1 MAFHPYPQVI
11 RWLFNAN
18 RCGPPSGVT
27 RTSPCPWID
36 HPVSRLMLPTIS
48 PCSDSLSLRLPPSKE
63 LTSPATLTRRIIMQ
77 KARRHRCN
85 ASAPSACKHT
95 VSGSVS
101 IPCSGCFS
109 PFPHGTSPL
118 SVSREY
124 LALAGGPAGFP
135 QDSSCPAV
143 LRYQPGYLGIT
154 CTGLSPSM
162 EWLSNQLPLLPQYP
176 NGLTLQPPYGRNH
189 TGLGYS
195 PFARRYL
202 GNHCCFLLLRVLRC
216 VSSPG

>member
-1 MAFHPYPQVI
+1 
-11 RWLFNAN
+11 
-18 RCGPPSGVT
+18 
-27 RTSPCPWID
+27 
-36 HPVSRLMLPTIS
+36 
-48 PCSDSLSLRLPPSKE
+48 
-63 LTSPATLTRRIIMQ
+63 MQ
-77 KARRHRCN
+77 KARRHQCN

-95 VSGSVS
+95 VSGSLS
-101 IPCSGCFS
+101 IPYSGCFS

-124 LALAGGPAGFP
+124 LALAGGPARFP

-143 LRYQPGYLGIT
+143 LRYRHEIKSLT
-154 CTGLSPSM
+154 CTGLSPSTVR
-162 EWLSNQLPLLPQYP
+162 LSNRLPLRNLISCVP
-176 NGLTLQPPYGRNH
+176 TLQPPHGRNH